1 MLGLEGV
8 AVPAGFILSLLSAG
22 GCVLYGLINWNRG
35 ELTPEEAL
43 QQQGWE
49 QAEQQVEENL

>member
-8 AVPAGFILSLLSAG
+8 AVPAGLLLTLLSAG
-22 GCVLYGLINWNRG
+22 LCILYGIRNWNRG

-43 QQQGWE
+43 RQHDWE
-49 QAEQQVEENL
+49 KVEQQVEENL